1 MADNALG
8 PRFFAEAWRIV
19 RGAFEGAGRQAGT
32 QRSPRFYAGL
42 SIAAAVATIALK
54 AAAWR
59 LTGSVGLLSDA
70 AESVVNLVAALLA
83 LWALTVAARP
93 ADERHTFGYSKAEYF
108 ASGAEGF
115 LILAAAAGI
124 AVAAWGRWSDP
135 KPIADAWT
143 GLAVSAV
150 ASVINGVVAVALLR
164 AGNRL
169 RSITLRAD
177 AHHLLTDV
185 WTSCGVIVGIA
196 LVALTGWLRLD
207 PLIAFAVAVNIVW
220 TGWKLVKETGLGLLD
235 RALPDPERQDVTK
248 ALVSFQEQ
256 GILFHAIRTRV
267 AGRRRF
273 VEMHVLV
280 PGGWPVQRGHDLC
293 EEIEAAVRRRLP
305 DATVF
310 THLEPREDP
319 VSWDDRGLD
328 RAPSAT
334 PRAPG
339 AP

>member
-1 MADNALG
+1 
-8 PRFFAEAWRIV
+8 V
-19 RGAFEGAGRQAGT
+19 T
-32 QRSPRFYAGL
+32 TSQRAPAFYAKV
-42 SIAAAVATIALK
+42 SIAAALVTIGLK
-54 AAAWR
+54 IAAWQ

-70 AESVVNLVAALLA
+70 AESVVNLVAALIA
-83 LWALTVAARP
+83 LWALTIAARP
-93 ADERHTFGYSKAEYF
+93 PDEAHAFGYTKAEYF

-115 LILAAAAGI
+115 LILAAAFGI
-124 AVAAWGRWSDP
+124 AVAAWGRWQNP
-135 KPIADAWT
+135 KPITDAWV
-143 GLAVSAV
+143 GIGVSAA
-150 ASVINGVVAVALLR
+150 ASLVNGAVAAALWR

-185 WTSCGVIVGIA
+185 WTSAGVIVGIA

-220 TGWKLVKETGLGLLD
+220 TGWKLVRETGLGLLD
-235 RALPDPERQDVTK
+235 QSVPEQERQEITE
-248 ALVSFQEQ
+248 ALTPFQEE

-267 AGRRRF
+267 AGPRRF

-280 PGGWPVQRGHDLC
+280 PGNWTIQRGHDLC
-293 EEIEAAVRRRLP
+293 ESIESGVRKALP
-305 DATVF
+305 QTTVF

-328 RAPSAT
+328 R
-334 PRAPG
+334 
-339 AP
+339 